1 MSVGPR
7 AEKFNIVSNE
17 KFNIVSNDHGRTH
30 KCFFPFSTGNTLFAK
45 ICSKKKKKVC
55 QCNLKFGTKTNSN
68 MLNCDV
74 HFFCFSL
81 EISFLG
87 KLGPKTQNRQI
98 KVKFG
103 S

>member
-1 MSVGPR
+1 MDVRTSAFFRFRPEIPFLR
-7 AEKFNIVSNE
+7 KF
-17 KFNIVSNDHGRTH
+17 
-30 KCFFPFSTGNTLFAK
+30 AQ
-45 ICSKKKKKVC
+45 KKKKKVC
-55 QCNLKFGTKTNSN
+55 QCKLKFGTKTNSN

>member
-1 MSVGPR
+1 MDVRTSAFFRFRPEIPFLR
-7 AEKFNIVSNE
+7 KF
-17 KFNIVSNDHGRTH
+17 
-30 KCFFPFSTGNTLFAK
+30 AQ
-45 ICSKKKKKVC
+45 KKKKVC
-55 QCNLKFGTKTNSN
+55 QCKLKFGTKTNSN